1 MQYICFIKSK
11 SLTPFIMKKRH
22 ILSVLAVAFIAL
34 FFSACSPITMTSW
47 TSPKLDPAFK
57 VKTMVIWAMYDKLEY
72 EKPFE
77 EAISEYLT
85 GKGIKT
91 LPALQLLEP
100 QKKYSYEEMEEI
112 FNKAGA
118 NCALIFTY
126 QGKQT
131 TDTYVPPSTT
141 VYPGYY
147 NNYYSYYNYSYGGYW
162 GGAAVTTTPGYW
174 TSSTTVSVQA
184 NLYAN
189 STDDLIYT
197 ASLEITD
204 PDDIQAIAY
213 EIAKKI
219 YADWV
224 RIKTASKN

>member
-1 MQYICFIKSK
+1 
-11 SLTPFIMKKRH
+11 MKKSH
-22 ILSVLAVAFIAL
+22 IFTVITVAVIAAFL
-34 FFSACSPITMTSW
+34 TACSPITMTSW
-47 TSPKLDPAFK
+47 NNPKTAPEFK
-57 VKTMVIWAMYDKLEY
+57 VKSMVIWAMFDKMEY

-91 LPALQLLEP
+91 MPALQLLEP
-100 QKKYSYEEMEEI
+100 QKKYTYEELEEI

-126 QGKQT
+126 KGKET
-131 TDTYVPPSTT
+131 TENYVPPSTT
-141 VYPGYY
+141 VYSGYY
-147 NNYYSYYNYSYGGYW
+147 NNYYSYYNYGYAGYW

-174 TSSTTVSVQA
+174 TTTTTLNVEGA
-184 NLYAN
+184 LYTNA
-189 STDDLIYT
+189 TDDLVYT
-197 ASLEITD
+197 ASIQITD
-204 PDDIQAIAY
+204 PDDIQGIAY
-213 EIAKKI
+213 GIAKKI